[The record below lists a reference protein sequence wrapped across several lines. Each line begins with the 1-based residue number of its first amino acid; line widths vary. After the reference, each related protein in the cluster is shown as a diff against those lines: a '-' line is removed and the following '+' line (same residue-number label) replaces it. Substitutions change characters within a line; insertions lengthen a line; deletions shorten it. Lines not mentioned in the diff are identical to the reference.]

1 MGSGKSDPMELW
13 RKPFLHFCDF
23 LWLAKERHYC
33 VLLFFLIGFYI
44 FDKCLHFK
52 KCGSTLI
59 LNWWSLLSSWYD
71 DQGFFFLVFFLLLL
85 SNVCN
90 YLFLGLGGE
99 RIRRKYSA
107 KISHVVFSCPSCLVT
122 SPSTHPP
129 THPPTNPSNLHWPCA
144 MNQVLYWA
152 LDLGWN
158 KLGSPA
164 HKGDQ
169 KIGILQ
175 WKNVKIGHFYHRR
188 ILQPGWGDFRESFQD
203 EVLCQLTHDRW
214 S

>member
-1 MGSGKSDPMELW
+1 MISK
-13 RKPFLHFCDF
+13 RKTLLCPTFFSH
-23 LWLAKERHYC
+23 WLLYFWQVPSLQKMWVYINSKLMVTLIQLIWWSR
-33 VLLFFLIGFYI
+33 LFF
-44 FDKCLHFK
+44 C
-52 KCGSTLI
+52 
-59 LNWWSLLSSWYD
+59 
-71 DQGFFFLVFFLLLL
+71 VFFLLLL

-129 THPPTNPSNLHWPCA
+129 THPPTNPSNLHWPRA